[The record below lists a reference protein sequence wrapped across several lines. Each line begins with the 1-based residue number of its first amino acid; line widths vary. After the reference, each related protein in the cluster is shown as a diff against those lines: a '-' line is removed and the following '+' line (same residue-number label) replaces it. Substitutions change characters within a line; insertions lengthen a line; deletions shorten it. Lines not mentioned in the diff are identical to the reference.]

1 MVNQSWT
8 KRKIIN
14 HWHCYP
20 RGQDDK
26 TRYYVPTSY
35 TLRVK
40 WAFGKVC
47 VTAKARAVHLGL
59 TIKILN

>member
-1 MVNQSWT
+1 MDKKENY
-8 KRKIIN
+8 KPLALLPK
-14 HWHCYP
+14 
-20 RGQDDK
+20 GQDDK